1 MANMKEFLSTYF
13 NRMIFREMS
22 YEQLV
27 QFSGYVKDGKATDN
41 QKIWANELLK
51 RDPADPSKFAT
62 RPGTNIYIPEELPDI
77 STELSDAELKKLFK
91 AFQAAFQAMDGARK
105 DLKHNDDAIKFLDQY
120 FGSYASGTTSID
132 RLFRYTTATSHA
144 KTTIGPAP
152 AGSTDVTLH
161 SFLTKYQHRLE
172 VHLKNWGV
180 ITDDFSYQDLLSGIE
195 NEKYN
200 KNPKFRRQMEQ
211 VAQVIDSYIAGDPSM
226 QQKLGIT
233 DPRSIPNLD
242 NMGQWFDDD
251 NIHQNRLDSFKD
263 ALPELLGTLRKNK
276 KARDAFA
283 NYDDGKISGPLNKA
297 LESLSYDDP
306 KSDDYV
312 QPKREDSLTMPERLA
327 EWWSDTYSDCLEKY
341 TKLKGDRLFFSPEAK
356 LICKHLEKSTKK
368 TEGLDDILKK
378 LDDTKKKLKGARE
391 FKAVKHLEWFEK
403 TLNSLKADP
412 KLSHLWNGALKNGTH
427 LQAIAKEIIIR
438 GVQEGKKDE
447 AKTALELISVLHYDY
462 TTSKIMDTLKKEDL
476 TLFSDS
482 KLSWN
487 KNEGMQLVT
496 KALDKGIR
504 AAFLGIG
511 YAVTIAGNMYN
522 LSGSKINRY
531 GKDGNFRK
539 THDAYLDKQQ
549 QEKTDLEDSLRDK
562 KTRQTNLQATVD
574 GIQGTRTYDVAKAD
588 IENNLQNITRHAR
601 SSKDELQRQI
611 ESLQQDIYDETTGTY
626 RIPQNE
632 LDAITDFLSNL
643 GNSTLPTVPALSM
656 PTITTPTGTTNITH
670 SLNRILLRQKVLNQR
685 ITDQNTEQHKLDQ
698 LIEGTNTLNELNE
711 QIPRMEEAVRDWD
724 ANHVDEM
731 EELVL
736 HWNML
741 ETGRNTRTGPMYN
754 WFRNLS
760 KKSAEARFGAEK
772 SAIIANYNRTHSIRN

>member
-1 MANMKEFLSTYF
+1 MVIS
-13 NRMIFREMS
+13 
-22 YEQLV
+22 
-27 QFSGYVKDGKATDN
+27 VK
-41 QKIWANELLK
+41 I
-51 RDPADPSKFAT
+51 
-62 RPGTNIYIPEELPDI
+62 EE
-77 STELSDAELKKLFK
+77 
-91 AFQAAFQAMDGARK
+91 
-105 DLKHNDDAIKFLDQY
+105 
-120 FGSYASGTTSID
+120 
-132 RLFRYTTATSHA
+132 
-144 KTTIGPAP
+144 
-152 AGSTDVTLH
+152 
-161 SFLTKYQHRLE
+161 
-172 VHLKNWGV
+172 KN
-180 ITDDFSYQDLLSGIE
+180 
-195 NEKYN
+195 
-200 KNPKFRRQMEQ
+200 
-211 VAQVIDSYIAGDPSM
+211 
-226 QQKLGIT
+226 
-233 DPRSIPNLD
+233 
-242 NMGQWFDDD
+242 
-251 NIHQNRLDSFKD
+251 
-263 ALPELLGTLRKNK
+263 KNK
-276 KARDAFA
+276 KD
-283 NYDDGKISGPLNKA
+283 NLKKIKKKVNKLNISK
-297 LESLSYDDP
+297 
-306 KSDDYV
+306 
-312 QPKREDSLTMPERLA
+312 
-327 EWWSDTYSDCLEKY
+327 
-341 TKLKGDRLFFSPEAK
+341 KLK
-356 LICKHLEKSTKK
+356 
-368 TEGLDDILKK
+368 
-378 LDDTKKKLKGARE
+378 DTKKKLKGARE

-412 KLSHLWNGALKNGTH
+412 KISHLWNGALKNGTH
-427 LQAIAKEIIIR
+427 LQAFAQEIIIR
-438 GVQEGKKDE
+438 CVQEGKKDE

-504 AAFLGIG
+504 AAFLGVG
-511 YAVTIAGNMYN
+511 YAITIAGNMYN
-522 LSGSKINRY
+522 LSGSKIKRY
-531 GKDGNFRK
+531 GKNGNFRE

-549 QEKTDLEDSLRDK
+549 QEKTELEDSLRDK

-588 IENNLQNITRHAR
+588 IENNLQNITQHAR
-601 SSKDELQRQI
+601 SSEKGLQQQI

-626 RIPQNE
+626 RIPQND

-643 GNSTLPTVPALSM
+643 GNSTLPTVPVLST
-656 PTITTPTGTTNITH
+656 PTVTTSTGTTNITH